1 MSTLKVIN
9 ILNPSAGN
17 IAMVTDILGNTAF
30 GGNVGIGTGG
40 GNISF
45 NGSALV
51 IGTQNALPIQ
61 FRTSGS
67 AVAVIDAN
75 GNVAIGGTS
84 VPTGIK
90 LSVVAGSINVTDA
103 AANTRAYLGWGIV
116 PGSGG
121 NGAYL
126 FNADNSPL
134 ALGTTNLERMR
145 IIANGNVGINTTV
158 PVATL
163 DVQGNVN
170 VLNTVIMGSSFLRNR
185 IINGGMSVDQRNS
198 GASQTI
204 SAGAALAYT
213 VDRFYAYCTGA
224 NVTGSRIANSTN
236 NPANNPSQYAYQF
249 AGAASVTGIGFGTR
263 IEAINCWDLAGTTA
277 TLSVNL
283 ANGLLTT
290 VTWTASYANSTDS
303 FGSLA
308 SPTVTQ
314 IATGTFTV
322 NASLS
327 RYSVSIPIPIAAT
340 TGIQIVFTVGAQT
353 SQTWQINNVQLEPG
367 PVATPFERKLYN
379 QTLADCQRYYLLIG
393 DGTLIASGYLT
404 NGNYLD
410 AMVRWPVTMRAS
422 PTVTVNGTWNV
433 SGNNGQPTVSLSGA
447 SGASL
452 RVTATATGQ
461 VYATVSGG
469 SGTPTLSANAEL

>member
-17 IAMVTDILGNTAF
+17 IAMVTDILGNTAV
-30 GGNVGIGTGG
+30 GGNVGLGTGG

-67 AVAVIDAN
+67 QQMVI
-75 GNVAIGGTS
+75 TS
-84 VPTGIK
+84 T
-90 LSVVAGSINVTDA
+90 
-103 AANTRAYLGWGIV
+103 
-116 PGSGG
+116 
-121 NGAYL
+121 
-126 FNADNSPL
+126 
-134 ALGTTNLERMR
+134 
-145 IIANGNVGINTTV
+145 GNVGVGT
-158 PVATL
+158 ATPLQLLHVQGGSYFTSNVGIGSSTPQQSL

-185 IINGGMSVDQRNS
+185 IINGGMAIDQRNS

-204 SAGAALAYT
+204 TAGAALAYT

-367 PVATPFERKLYN
+367 PVATPFERKLFD
-379 QTLADCQRYYLLIG
+379 QILIDCQRYYEKSY
-393 DGTLIASGYLT
+393 DVTVVPGTVTSTNAFSLIASSSL
-404 NGNYLD
+404 
-410 AMVRWPVTMRAS
+410 VRYPAFFKVTKRI
-422 PTVTVNGTWNV
+422 VNGTITFY
-433 SGNNGQPTVSLSGA
+433 STTGA
-447 SGASL
+447 SGNIRNNSAASDL
-452 RVTATATGQ
+452 AVSTVTGSVNGYASSNGGTTNNEYIGQ
-461 VYATVSGG
+461 WTID
-469 SGTPTLSANAEL
+469 AEY